1 MAGSQEKYLRP
12 DVIQQVKRLDL
23 RARFIVEG
31 FLVGLQKSP
40 FQGFSAEFSEHKK
53 YEQGDDLS
61 QMDWNVYARTDR
73 HYIKKFEAET
83 NLTGYLVVDLSKSMD
98 YPANLDGDRLTKFDY
113 ALCLAAALTYMMVGQ
128 SDAVGLVAF
137 DSKVRLS
144 LPPRSRRTQLAAII
158 AALSGTRADGPSDLP
173 AALHEVAA
181 LVRRRSLAMV
191 FSDLLPAENG
201 SGDLAAETD
210 RVLKSLHHLR
220 HGGTDVILFHIL
232 DQSEVEFP
240 FAGNT
245 TFVGQETDARLPPGE
260 AEAFKAAYLEEVRAF
275 RERYRIGCQRGG
287 IDYVPLH
294 TGMPFDKALVSYL
307 AERRGR

>member
-53 YEQGDDLS
+53 YEQGDDLA

-83 NLTGYLVVDLSKSMD
+83 NLTGYLVMDLSKSMD
-98 YPANLDGDRLTKFDY
+98 YPLGAGDRLTKFDY
-113 ALCLAAALTYMMVGQ
+113 SLCLAAALAYMMVGQ
-128 SDAVGLVAF
+128 SDAVGMVAI
-137 DSKVRLS
+137 DDKVRMS
-144 LPPRSRRTQLAAII
+144 LPPRSRRTQLATII
-158 AALSGTRADGPSDLP
+158 AALSGARPDGPTDLP

-181 LVRRRSLAMV
+181 LIRRRSLAMI
-191 FSDLLPAENG
+191 FTDLLPPENG
-201 SGDLAAETD
+201 VGDMAAECD
-210 RVLKSLHHLR
+210 RVLKGLHHLR
-220 HGGTDVILFHIL
+220 HGGNDVILFHIL

-245 TFVGQETDARLPPGE
+245 TFVGLETDFRLPPGE
-260 AEAFKAAYLEEVRAF
+260 AEAFKAGYLQEMGEF
-275 RERYRIGCQRGG
+275 RERYRLGCQRCGV
-287 IDYVPLH
+287 DYVPLH
-294 TGMPFDKALVSYL
+294 TGMPFDKALISYL
-307 AERRGR
+307 TERRGR